1 MKCYITNNSPY
12 ARKVRIVAMELGL
25 YDEVEWVTLTREER
39 GDLKNYNPLGKVPV
53 EILNSGDIICDSP
66 VICA

>member
-39 GDLKNYNPLGKVPV
+39 GDLKNYKTLG
-53 EILNSGDIICDSP
+53 
-66 VICA
+66 